1 MLSFTI
7 SNITHS
13 DGLYQAAFVH
23 TFVFVGVATFLC
35 LVIGYPFAYFLAR
48 KAGRWRGLFLAL
60 FFAPFWISYM
70 LRMLAWISLLQ
81 DDGYVNRILEK
92 LGLIQQPY
100 PWLSGKPVTVIIGL
114 VYGYVPFMV
123 LPLYATLDRI
133 HPSMLE
139 AGRDLGAS
147 PARTFWR
154 VTLPLSTQ
162 GILAGLVICALPMFG
177 DYFTQQLLANTA
189 NTRMIGNAIVD
200 ALDPAH
206 LRRPR
211 RRPDPGAAGA
221 ADRPHPLLPAQH
233 EPGCR
238 AGGAMSAPAAPA
250 TAERPAGS
258 RLLRAIS
265 NPWGETR
272 FLWVLAIGYVA
283 WSLVPVVIAVVFSF
297 NSARSLTQWGGFSL
311 RWYIRRPEQL
321 GVARPEPSAR
331 DRPEPEA
338 GHADRGASRSRSAS
352 RSRWRFAAGAG
363 AGRGRRTS

>member
-1 MLSFTI
+1 VARGLRRQPDLSGERGPWFPRWFWPSFSLPATIFLLVFFLFPFYVVLAITFGGIDPILRQPVPAWNPLTWKPDVLSFTI

-100 PWLSGKPVTVIIGL
+100 PWLSGKPVTLIIGL

-123 LPLYATLDRI
+123 LPLFATLDRI
-133 HPSMLE
+133 QPSMLE

-200 ALDPAH
+200 ALTQPIFVA
-206 LRRPR
+206 R
-211 RRPDPGAAGA
+211 GAALILVLLVLLIIPILYYLRSTNRA
-221 ADRPHPLLPAQH
+221 AAQ
-233 EPGCR
+233 
-238 AGGAMSAPAAPA
+238 AA
-250 TAERPAGS
+250 R
-258 RLLRAIS
+258 
-265 NPWGETR
+265 
-272 FLWVLAIGYVA
+272 
-283 WSLVPVVIAVVFSF
+283 
-297 NSARSLTQWGGFSL
+297 
-311 RWYIRRPEQL
+311 
-321 GVARPEPSAR
+321 
-331 DRPEPEA
+331 
-338 GHADRGASRSRSAS
+338 
-352 RSRWRFAAGAG
+352 
-363 AGRGRRTS
+363 

>member
-1 MLSFTI
+1 MARGIRRQADLSGERGPWFPRWFWPSFSLPATIFLLVFFLFPFYVVLAITFGGIDPILRQPVPAWNPLTWQPGVLSFTI

-48 KAGRWRGLFLAL
+48 KAGRRRGLFLAL

-100 PWLSGKPVTVIIGL
+100 PWLSGKPLTLIIGL
-114 VYGYVPFMV
+114 VYGYVPFMI

-133 HPSMLE
+133 QPSMLE

-154 VTLPLSTQ
+154 ITLPLSRQ

-189 NTRMIGNAIVD
+189 NTRMVGNAIVD
-200 ALDPAH
+200 ALTQPIFVA
-206 LRRPR
+206 R
-211 RRPDPGAAGA
+211 GAALILVLLVLLIVPILYYLRSTNRA
-221 ADRPHPLLPAQH
+221 AAQ
-233 EPGCR
+233 
-238 AGGAMSAPAAPA
+238 
-250 TAERPAGS
+250 
-258 RLLRAIS
+258 
-265 NPWGETR
+265 
-272 FLWVLAIGYVA
+272 
-283 WSLVPVVIAVVFSF
+283 
-297 NSARSLTQWGGFSL
+297 
-311 RWYIRRPEQL
+311 
-321 GVARPEPSAR
+321 
-331 DRPEPEA
+331 
-338 GHADRGASRSRSAS
+338 
-352 RSRWRFAAGAG
+352 
-363 AGRGRRTS
+363 AGR